1 MTSVTGSRVTALYS
15 RRARPDKAVVM
26 GGYLPAPRGPHTWR
40 LRRIG
45 LRGRLVANG
54 WGIRG
59 PYAEKVI
66 NGRRVLVK
74 TIGEQA
80 DWVVCR
86 FERRAT

>member
-1 MTSVTGSRVTALYS
+1 
-15 RRARPDKAVVM
+15 
-26 GGYLPAPRGPHTWR
+26 

-59 PYAEKVI
+59 PYAEKLI
-66 NGRRVLVK
+66 GGRKVMVK
-74 TIGEQA
+74 AIGEQA

-86 FERRAT
+86 FERRAS